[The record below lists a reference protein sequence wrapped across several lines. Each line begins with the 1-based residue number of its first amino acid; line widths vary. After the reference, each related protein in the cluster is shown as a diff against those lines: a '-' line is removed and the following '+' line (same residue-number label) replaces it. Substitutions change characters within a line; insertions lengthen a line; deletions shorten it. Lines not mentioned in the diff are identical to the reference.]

1 MSEKFVTYLD
11 FGAKGDGVTDDFKAI
26 YEAHEYANKNGLTVK
41 TDDGK
46 TYYIHDTLIDGEV
59 RSA

>member
-26 YEAHEYANKNGLTVK
+26 YEAHEYANKNNFFIFNSYG
-41 TDDGK
+41 
-46 TYYIHDTLIDGEV
+46 IF
-59 RSA
+59 